1 MSVYEQLCLTKLIYI
16 AMGVM
21 SKDTI
26 SSSEMETACEM
37 LKYMADRRCDWTDKQ
52 RDLYK
57 LLVDCAKEA
66 SKQ

>member
-16 AMGVM
+16 AMGM
-21 SKDTI
+21 MDKDTI
-26 SSSEMETACEM
+26 SSSEMEIACES
-37 LKYMADRRCDWTDKQ
+37 LKHMADQRHDWTDKQ